1 MSTIK
6 IQKKNSFKDT
16 PYISISNSKSDSS
29 NLQIESS
36 HLSLNSNHSSRNINS
51 NNQNQNT
58 NTFTNANISNLI
70 TSHSGCELNISKST
84 FDRNVNMF
92 NNQISFDNS
101 SFFDGG
107 SNNNLQISSNSI
119 IFKKNDNSSSMI
131 TKKNSMLY
139 SPSTLCNYYDVTPNK
154 TNNNK
159 SNQNGNKPKLK
170 QIAISNLNVTSKS
183 DENDNSLISEHVNGS
198 NNRKKYFEK
207 KTPIK
212 YTKSQ
217 LKSGEK
223 KQLNFPLDNLSS
235 INNTKNNSYS
245 NNSYNYYSGIVGSSS
260 CGGNNALTLEH
271 GKNGGITSRKN
282 LMDTFEKISKE
293 NEREYYSNNVNEEIK
308 KDLEGGREKVD
319 LYFMKV
325 LSEREIKK
333 DSEKLTHKKNDTFSF
348 DNKNNHICTT
358 TVTTNPTNKK
368 NNTLKKAAQ
377 TSRKS
382 SMNEKK
388 KRPLSFTK
396 KISINFTTNKPST
409 TVAKKI
415 KPVNLRTTP
424 KSIVPIITPRNLS
437 FKKSFHQQNS
447 LSNTSRPSSTKKSKP
462 ISLTKK
468 LNSAIPV
475 KNIVNR
481 KPKSLSKPSQMKLNL
496 NLYVNNKQNIN
507 KKNNSSSKL
516 LPNVKS
522 KYIINTTSSSKTSNC
537 STSQKE
543 NKKSTPKESIDLNNK
558 ISKVKI
564 NLYDSKAKKKPP
576 ETTKNKQKVINNFSF
591 YRKTKNTT
599 VNSKGRNEQQ
609 QKENLST
616 QIKFDKLQILPGDS
630 DSEITIEDN

>member
-51 NNQNQNT
+51 NNQITNQNT

-119 IFKKNDNSSSMI
+119 IFKKNDNSSII

-170 QIAISNLNVTSKS
+170 QIAITNLNLTSKS

-223 KQLNFPLDNLSS
+223 KKLNFPLDNLSS

-325 LSEREIKK
+325 LSERDTKK
-333 DSEKLTHKKNDTFSF
+333 DTEKLTHKKNDTFSF
-348 DNKNNHICTT
+348 DNKNNHICTA
-358 TVTTNPTNKK
+358 TVTTNLTNKK
-368 NNTLKKAAQ
+368 VTTKKGAQ

-382 SMNEKK
+382 STNEKK

-396 KISINFTTNKPST
+396 KISVNFKPSV
-409 TVAKKI
+409 TVAKKP
-415 KPVNLRTTP
+415 KPVNPINRTTP
-424 KSIVPIITPRNLS
+424 KSIVPIVTPRNKTNLS
-437 FKKSFHQQNS
+437 FKKSFHQQHS
-447 LSNTSRPSSTKKSKP
+447 FSNTSRPSSTKKSKP

-468 LNSAIPV
+468 MNSAIPV
-475 KNIVNR
+475 KSIVNR

-516 LPNVKS
+516 LPNAKS

-564 NLYDSKAKKKPP
+564 NLYDKKKQP

-599 VNSKGRNEQQ
+599 VNSKGRNGQQ

>member
-51 NNQNQNT
+51 NNQITNQNT

-119 IFKKNDNSSSMI
+119 IFKKNDNSSII

-170 QIAISNLNVTSKS
+170 QIAITNLNLTSKS

-223 KQLNFPLDNLSS
+223 KKLNFPLDNLSS

-308 KDLEGGREKVD
+308 KDLEGGRE
-319 LYFMKV
+319 
-325 LSEREIKK
+325 
-333 DSEKLTHKKNDTFSF
+333 
-348 DNKNNHICTT
+348 
-358 TVTTNPTNKK
+358 
-368 NNTLKKAAQ
+368 
-377 TSRKS
+377 
-382 SMNEKK
+382 
-388 KRPLSFTK
+388 
-396 KISINFTTNKPST
+396 
-409 TVAKKI
+409 
-415 KPVNLRTTP
+415 NL
-424 KSIVPIITPRNLS
+424 
-437 FKKSFHQQNS
+437 
-447 LSNTSRPSSTKKSKP
+447 
-462 ISLTKK
+462 
-468 LNSAIPV
+468 
-475 KNIVNR
+475 
-481 KPKSLSKPSQMKLNL
+481 
-496 NLYVNNKQNIN
+496 
-507 KKNNSSSKL
+507 
-516 LPNVKS
+516 
-522 KYIINTTSSSKTSNC
+522 C
-537 STSQKE
+537 
-543 NKKSTPKESIDLNNK
+543 KESQAPQDK
-558 ISKVKI
+558 G
-564 NLYDSKAKKKPP
+564 YPP
-576 ETTKNKQKVINNFSF
+576 VWCCQGWSQ
-591 YRKTKNTT
+591 
-599 VNSKGRNEQQ
+599 G
-609 QKENLST
+609 
-616 QIKFDKLQILPGDS
+616 
-630 DSEITIEDN
+630 

>member
-382 SMNEKK
+382 SINEKK

-415 KPVNLRTTP
+415 KPVNPRTTP
-424 KSIVPIITPRNLS
+424 KSIVPIITPRNFS
-437 FKKSFHQQNS
+437 FKKSFHQQYS

-496 NLYVNNKQNIN
+496 NLYVNNKQKIN

-564 NLYDSKAKKKPP
+564 NLYDSKAKKKQP

>member
-308 KDLEGGREKVD
+308 KDIEGGREKVD

-325 LSEREIKK
+325 LSERETKK
-333 DSEKLTHKKNDTFSF
+333 DSKKLTHKKNDTFSF

-368 NNTLKKAAQ
+368 ITTLKKAAQ

-496 NLYVNNKQNIN
+496 NLYVNNKQKIN